1 MTMDF
6 TAAELAPIL
15 SVHLGGQVTVEKVE
29 GFPRGSSRETRFVI
43 CRIDNGPERGLVLR
57 SDFPAGSTDPN
68 PLDLEYFVY
77 DRLGQADVPTARALF
92 WEDDPARTDRPFYAR
107 EKIEGD
113 WNIAHFSDPNPAYD
127 DLRIAMA
134 KAHVAALARVHA
146 LDWRALGFGA
156 RLPVPHDKADAAPCA
171 LRHARAQ
178 YLALAT
184 EPIPLLLEA
193 IEWLTD
199 HAPPA
204 PCLSLCKG
212 TNGYGEEVFRD
223 GQLVALSDWEEVT
236 IGDPASDF
244 AFMQGFLVEIE
255 RDGETL
261 WGLGPALDHYADL
274 TGIRISPQA
283 VQYYQLIRSLRLAIM
298 SHNSAA
304 SLRRPDAH
312 IRQGWT
318 ASEVQHLAKY
328 ILASAMG
335 MAPPVP
341 AARFAQL
348 NISVDME

>member
-1 MTMDF
+1 MRF

-15 SVHLGGQVTVEKVE
+15 SVHLGGQVTVEAVE
-29 GFPRGSSRETRFVI
+29 AFPRGSSRETRFVTY
-43 CRIDNGPERGLVLR
+43 RLNGAAQQALVLR
-57 SDFPAGSTDPN
+57 SDYPAGSTDPN
-68 PLDLEYFVY
+68 PLDREYFVY
-77 DRLGQADVPTARALF
+77 DRLNHADVPTARALF

-113 WNIAHFSDPNPAYD
+113 WSIPHFSDPDPAYD
-127 DLRIAMA
+127 AMRIAMS
-134 KAHVAALARVHA
+134 KAHIAALADVHA
-146 LDWRALGFGA
+146 VDWRALDFAA
-156 RLPVPHDKADAAPCA
+156 RLPVPRDEADAAPSA
-171 LRHARAQ
+171 LRHAYNQ

-184 EPIPLLLEA
+184 EPIPLLIEA

-204 PCLSLCKG
+204 SRLSLCKG

-223 GQLVALSDWEEVT
+223 GRLVALSDWEEVT

-244 AFMQGFLVEIE
+244 AFMQGFLVDIE

-261 WGLGPALDHYADL
+261 WGLAPALDYYAGL
-274 TGIRISPQA
+274 TGICICPQV

-304 SLRRPDAH
+304 SLQRPDAH

-318 ASEVQHLAKY
+318 ASEVQHLAKHV
-328 ILASAMG
+328 LASAMG
-335 MAPPVP
+335 MVPPISG
-341 AARFAQL
+341 ARFIQL
-348 NISVDME
+348 NASVDME

>member
-1 MTMDF
+1 MSMGF
-6 TAAELAPIL
+6 TPADLAPIL
-15 SVHLGGQVTVEKVE
+15 SLHLGGRVAVE
-29 GFPRGSSRETRFVI
+29 GVESFPRGSSRETRFVTY
-43 CRIDNGPERGLVLR
+43 RLDDGPPRELVLR

-77 DRLGQADVPTARALF
+77 ERLNNADVPTARALF
-92 WEDDPARTDRPFYAR
+92 WEGRCDRPFYAR

-113 WNIAHFSDPNPAYD
+113 WNIAHFSDPDPAHD

-134 KAHVAALARVHA
+134 KAHIAALARIHA
-146 LDWRALGFGA
+146 LDWRALGFGK
-156 RLPVPHDKADAAPCA
+156 RLPVPRDEADAAPCA
-171 LRHARAQ
+171 LRHARSQ

-184 EPIPLLLEA
+184 EPIPLLIEA

-204 PCLSLCKG
+204 SRLSLCKG

-244 AFMQGFLVEIE
+244 AFMQGFLGDIV

-261 WGLGPALDHYADL
+261 WGLGPALDHYADI
-274 TGIRISPQA
+274 TGTRISPQT

-318 ASEVQHLAKY
+318 ASEVQHLAKH

-335 MAPPVP
+335 MAPPI
-341 AARFAQL
+341 AAPRFAQL

>member
-6 TAAELAPIL
+6 TPAQLAPIL
-15 SVHLGGQVTVEKVE
+15 SVHLGGQVVVEQVE
-29 GFPRGSSRETRFVI
+29 GFPRGSSRETRFVTY
-43 CRIDNGPERGLVLR
+43 RLDDSPLRELVLR

-77 DRLGQADVPTARALF
+77 ERLNHADVPTARALF
-92 WEDDPARTDRPFYAR
+92 WEGGSDRPFYAR
-107 EKIEGD
+107 DKIEGD
-113 WNIAHFSDPNPAYD
+113 WNIPHFSDPDPAHD

-134 KAHVAALARVHA
+134 KAHIAALARVHA
-146 LDWRALGFGA
+146 LDWRALGFGE
-156 RLPVPHDKADAAPCA
+156 RLPIPRDEGDAAPCA
-171 LRHARAQ
+171 LRHARNQ

-184 EPIPLLLEA
+184 EPIPLLIEA

-204 PCLSLCKG
+204 PRLSLCKG
-212 TNGYGEEVFRD
+212 TNGYGEEVFRN

-244 AFMQGFLVEIE
+244 AFMQGFLVDIE

-261 WGLGPALDHYADL
+261 WGLGPALDHYAAL
-274 TGIRISPQA
+274 SGIRIPPQT

-304 SLRRPDAH
+304 SLRRADAH

-318 ASEVQHLAKY
+318 ASEVQHLAKH

-335 MAPPVP
+335 MAPPI
-341 AARFAQL
+341 AAPRFAQL

>member
-6 TAAELAPIL
+6 TAAQLAPIL
-15 SVHLGGQVTVEKVE
+15 SAHLGGQVVVERVE
-29 GFPRGSSRETRFVI
+29 GFPRGSSRETRFVT
-43 CRIDNGPERGLVLR
+43 CRVDGGPARELVLR
-57 SDFPAGSTDPN
+57 SDYPAGSTDPN

-77 DRLGQADVPTARALF
+77 DRLNAADVPTAPALF

-107 EKIEGD
+107 EKIDGD
-113 WNIAHFSDPNPAYD
+113 WNIAHFSDPDPHYD
-127 DLRIAMA
+127 ALRIAMA

-146 LDWRALGFGA
+146 LDWRALGFDE
-156 RLPVPHDKADAAPCA
+156 RLPVPRDEADAAPCA

-184 EPIPLLLEA
+184 EPIPLLIEA

-199 HAPPA
+199 HAPIA
-204 PCLSLCKG
+204 QQLSLCKG

-244 AFMQGFLVEIE
+244 AFMQGFLVEIAH
-255 RDGETL
+255 DGKIV
-261 WGLGPALDHYADL
+261 WGLGPALDHYAAL
-274 TGIRISPQA
+274 TGVRISVQS
-283 VQYYQLIRSLRLAIM
+283 VQYYQLIRALRLAIM
-298 SHNSAA
+298 AHNSAR

-318 ASEVQHLAKY
+318 ASEVQHLAKH

-335 MAPPVP
+335 MVPPITP
-341 AARFAQL
+341 DRFAQL
-348 NISVDME
+348 NVSVDME